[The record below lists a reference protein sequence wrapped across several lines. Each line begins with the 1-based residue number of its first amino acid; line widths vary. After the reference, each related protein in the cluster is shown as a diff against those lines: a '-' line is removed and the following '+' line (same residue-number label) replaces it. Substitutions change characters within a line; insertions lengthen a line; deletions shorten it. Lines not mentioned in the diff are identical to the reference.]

1 MKDCVLSDGIITI
14 TSDADFKVSVSDV
27 YILNVTVSDSR
38 YTSDVYPL
46 FVQLDWRNRAP
57 QFNLPQYRIT
67 MKENSTQVI
76 TVSSSYRSTSNQ
88 YFVKVQKDLIKG
100 DLFASKSP
108 ILNFIPKAEVLS
120 RDKI

>member
-1 MKDCVLSDGIITI
+1 MYLNLIMKNCVLSDGIITV
-14 TSDADFKVSVSDV
+14 TSDANFNVSVSDV

-57 QFNLPQYRIT
+57 KFNLPQYRIT

-76 TVSSSYRSTSNQ
+76 TVSSSYRFKSNQ
-88 YFVKVQKDLIKG
+88 YFVKVQNDLIKG

-108 ILNFIPKAEVLS
+108 DFKLYT
-120 RDKI
+120 

>member
-1 MKDCVLSDGIITI
+1 MYLNLIMKDCVLSDGIITI
-14 TSDADFKVSVSDV
+14 TSDANFNVSVSDV

-57 QFNLPQYRIT
+57 KFNLPQYRIT

-108 ILNFIPKAEVLS
+108 I
-120 RDKI
+120 

>member
-1 MKDCVLSDGIITI
+1 MYLDLNMKDCILSDGIISV
-14 TSDADFKVSVSDV
+14 TSDANFNVSVSDA

-76 TVSSSYRSTSNQ
+76 IVSFSYRFTSNQ
-88 YFVKVQKDLIKG
+88 YFVKVQNI
-100 DLFASKSP
+100 
-108 ILNFIPKAEVLS
+108 
-120 RDKI
+120 